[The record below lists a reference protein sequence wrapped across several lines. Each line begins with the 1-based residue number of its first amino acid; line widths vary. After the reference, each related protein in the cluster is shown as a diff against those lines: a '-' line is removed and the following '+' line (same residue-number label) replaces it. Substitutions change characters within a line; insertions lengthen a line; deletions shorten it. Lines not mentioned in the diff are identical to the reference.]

1 MEFRWLKPDERRGP
15 AVDSGSLAEVLEL
28 AQRLQAEGEGLLSE
42 EEVIQ
47 MGQELGIRPE
57 YVREA
62 LALRQRAAQPAQAWQ
77 PEPIRANGDERPLAA
92 VGQALLLVFA
102 LALFPA
108 AMNAIIRSGMEPLP
122 LFPLFAAVATGW
134 AARYPRLAAI
144 GGALAVPAVLLA
156 VALYPVGFGFD
167 PSHGPI
173 GEAVLLSL
181 LSLGPLCS
189 VVGRGAAKLRR
200 WTERFTDRPEWIA
213 RGS

>member
-28 AQRLQAEGEGLLSE
+28 AQKLQAEGEGLLSE

-47 MGQELGIRPE
+47 TGQELGIRPE

-62 LALRQRAAQPAQAWQ
+62 LALRQLAAQPTQAR
-77 PEPIRANGDERPLAA
+77 PLEPSSAKGDERPLAV
-92 VGQALLLVFA
+92 VGQALLLMFA

-108 AMNAIIRSGMEPLP
+108 AMIALRWNGMEALP
-122 LFPLFAAVATGW
+122 LLALIAAVATGW

-156 VALYPVGFGFD
+156 MALYPRDIF
-167 PSHGPI
+167 PSHGQDI
-173 GEAVLLSL
+173 GGAVFLSL